1 MIENRDYPPLITTT
15 GRPEQCWYMT
25 RWIDQANQESWGI
38 CLPSH
43 CSDVKLTNHF
53 YQFYLNIL
61 LFAKVILHL
70 ATSIVKDHFR
80 RKIKTC
86 KVFDSINR
94 ATAIKTRFLL
104 NRERVVLRDHVSKTM
119 KKQPVS
125 QLYRQTKFFLW
136 LLQYVFFSATSPKTY
151 LKETCSIQL
160 TTFITR

>member
-15 GRPEQCWYMT
+15 GRREQCWYMT

-94 ATAIKTRFLL
+94 ARAIKRSLL
-104 NRERVVLRDHVSKTM
+104 LHREKFFPRDHVRKTM
-119 KKQPVS
+119 KNQPVAHLCH
-125 QLYRQTKFFLW
+125 QNKLLLCF
-136 LLQYVFFSATSPKTY
+136 LQYVFF
-151 LKETCSIQL
+151 
-160 TTFITR
+160 